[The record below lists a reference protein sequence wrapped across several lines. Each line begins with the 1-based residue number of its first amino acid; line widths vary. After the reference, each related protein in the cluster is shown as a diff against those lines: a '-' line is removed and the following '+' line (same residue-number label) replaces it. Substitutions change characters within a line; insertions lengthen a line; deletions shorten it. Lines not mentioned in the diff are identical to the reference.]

1 MVTRPVPEQC
11 LGDRYVLREQ
21 VGRGGFG
28 IVWRA
33 HDNLLRRDVAVK
45 AIEFPTI
52 LDDAEQAVIRTRVLR
67 EAQAAARLNH
77 PGLVTVFDVIE
88 EDGRPLIVMEL
99 VRAPTLADL
108 VARQGPLAE
117 QRAAAIA
124 LDMLN
129 ALGAAH
135 SQGIIH
141 RDVKPANVMVSDA
154 GHVQLGDFGIA
165 AVIDDPKLTNSGNLA
180 GSPSYMAPEQAE
192 NQPPTAATDLWGLGA
207 TLYFAVEGRPP
218 FAEPGAIATL
228 TSVVGAPHRP
238 LVRASALAP
247 LIDALLAKRPAG
259 RPSAAE
265 TRRRLTEVIAG
276 PTPVAPG
283 DSTSTVEFDPS
294 GDWTPPPTSA
304 AQSTSRGG
312 TETASTGTPGPDPT
326 AATSA
331 TSPDVPPLPA
341 PDPVAA
347 PPGERVA
354 TVGPDRIA
362 RAPHQPRRGVSSR
375 VGVPLAL
382 GIVVLAAVLVATLSA
397 GRSNDGAPST
407 AGKGSPATSPVTS
420 AGAPAGAGKARSTGT
435 ANVPGDWV
443 RYQDP
448 TTGFAIAHPPNWTVS
463 TDGTLTDFR
472 DPSSGA
478 YLRVDHREPPGP
490 SPEGAWYEFE
500 PTFSARN
507 AAYKRVQIT
516 PTTYQGYRAAVWGE
530 YTYSGGG
537 ADLRAVDLGFIA
549 GNHGFALNFQS
560 NASAWDRLQPVFDAF
575 KASFKAPTS

>member
-1 MVTRPVPEQC
+1 MTRPVSEQR

-45 AIEFPTI
+45 AIEFPAI
-52 LDDAEQAVIRTRVLR
+52 LDEAEQAVIRGKVLR

-108 VARQGPLAE
+108 VARQGPMAE
-117 QRAAAIA
+117 QRAATIA
-124 LDMLN
+124 LDVLN

-192 NQPPTAATDLWGLGA
+192 NQRPTAATDLWGLGA
-207 TLYFAVEGRPP
+207 TLYFAVEGLPP

-228 TSVVGAPHRP
+228 TSVVSAPHRP

-247 LIDALLAKRPAG
+247 LIDALLAKRPAD

-276 PTPVAPG
+276 ATPVAPR
-283 DSTSTVEFDPS
+283 DSTSTVEFDPN
-294 GDWTPPPTSA
+294 GDWTPSA
-304 AQSTSRGG
+304 SATQSTSRGG
-312 TETASTGTPGPDPT
+312 TETASPGAPDPDPT
-326 AATSA
+326 AATSPTTPA
-331 TSPDVPPLPA
+331 VPPLPA
-341 PDPVAA
+341 PTPVAA

-354 TVGPDRIA
+354 TVGPDRIT
-362 RAPHQPRRGVSSR
+362 RAPRQPRRGVSPR

-382 GIVVLAAVLVATLSA
+382 GIVVLAAALVATILA
-397 GRSNDGAPST
+397 GRSNDGPPST

-420 AGAPAGAGKARSTGT
+420 AGASAGAGKTTSTVT

-448 TTGFAIAHPPNWTVS
+448 TIGFAIAHPPNWTVS

-507 AAYKRVQIT
+507 ADYKRVQIT
-516 PTTYQGYRAAVWGE
+516 PTTYQGYRAAVWE

-537 ADLRAVDLGFIA
+537 ANLRAVDLGFIA
-549 GNHGFALNFQS
+549 GKHGFALNFQS
-560 NASAWDRLQPVFDAF
+560 SASAWDGLQPVFDSF